1 MTTLR
6 SQAALI
12 SSSDVVP
19 ASCPRN
25 ATDSSGV
32 LIVNEYDRWSD
43 AIDTLLDWR
52 DAPHIDSDCL
62 VSAIDFA
69 VDQRGAEV
77 AAPASILAT
86 EDSEITFEW
95 RSKTLALTATI
106 VAPGLVEFTV
116 MQNCHV
122 VDEGLFGFRRNPQT
136 GKLEFEVA

>member
-52 DAPHIDSDCL
+52 DAPHVDSDCL

-86 EDSEITFEW
+86 EDGEITFEW
-95 RSKTLALTATI
+95 RSKRSAVIVTIIGSGLA
-106 VAPGLVEFTV
+106 EYTV
-116 MQNCHV
+116 MQDCRV
-122 VDEGLFGFRRNPQT
+122 VKEHLLRRNPQT
-136 GKLEFEVA
+136 RKLEIEGD